1 MKKVFIIS
9 LVLLGIATVNT
20 RSNQVLIPKQAI
32 RFRVIANS
40 NQKSDQ
46 DIKLLVRN
54 KIQTELY
61 NDVVNTKNIKEAR
74 NIVKHNLN
82 KYDATVKI
90 ALTENQINQDYTIN
104 YGTNYFPE
112 KTYKGV
118 VYPEGNYESL
128 VVTLGNGIGE
138 NWWCVLF
145 PPLCLLEAEE
155 TEEKTTV
162 EYHSF
167 IKDILDKYF

>member
-82 KYDATVKI
+82 KYDTTVKI
-90 ALTENQINQDYTIN
+90 ALTENQIDQDYTIN

>member
-82 KYDATVKI
+82 KYDTTVKI
-90 ALTENQINQDYTIN
+90 ALMENQINQDYTIN

>member
-82 KYDATVKI
+82 KYDTTVKTT
-90 ALTENQINQDYTIN
+90 LTKNQINQDYTIN

>member
-82 KYDATVKI
+82 KYDTTVKTT
-90 ALTENQINQDYTIN
+90 LTENQINQDYTIN

>member
-82 KYDATVKI
+82 KYDTTVKI

>member
-74 NIVKHNLN
+74 NIVKRNLN
-82 KYDATVKI
+82 KYDTTVKI

>member
-74 NIVKHNLN
+74 NIVKRNLN
-82 KYDATVKI
+82 KYDTTVKI
-90 ALTENQINQDYTIN
+90 ALTENKINQDYTIN

>member
-74 NIVKHNLN
+74 NIVKNNLN
-82 KYDATVKI
+82 KYDTTVKI

>member
-82 KYDATVKI
+82 KYDTTVKI

-162 EYHSF
+162 EYHS
-167 IKDILDKYF
+167 ISSLKILI